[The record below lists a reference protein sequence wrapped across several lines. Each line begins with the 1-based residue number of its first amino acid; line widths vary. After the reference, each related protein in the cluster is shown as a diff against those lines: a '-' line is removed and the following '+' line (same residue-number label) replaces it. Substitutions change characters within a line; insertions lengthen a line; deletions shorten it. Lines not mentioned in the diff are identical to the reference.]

1 MKIQVAGLIFKKL
14 FQSIRIGKS
23 VFIVIN
29 LLKSFIRRFVY
40 ALEELYSPYLM
51 NFVGPK

>member
-51 NFVGPK
+51 NFVGAK